1 MSVPGVLRSAAL
13 LLFLPGAGP
22 AQEFPIGA
30 WFPGLFNTQSEHF
43 PARLDQVVEANFNTI
58 HAALVARN
66 DPSVN
71 RVFMD
76 LAHERGLKVQL
87 YSWNVPP
94 GWRAASR
101 RYWTKTLEA
110 ESARHFVHPVGVRDG
125 EGWHADTEEHDAG
138 LLLDTPADGRGI
150 FLKYREQSLNSRGQ
164 VVANRARY
172 EIHVFRL
179 KTDDNA
185 GTEIIATL
193 RILNHSDGAL
203 LRSRS
208 VRKLHFHA
216 ADTYQDFVIRY
227 AVPPGGARVRYQVD
241 WTGEA
246 NLWVDRIRA
255 HDRDGHRLFSG
266 DFDRQI
272 QEDLAAYDGVEAPRP
287 WRFYADDEPQFTEKD
302 ESVAYVNRFI
312 RAQSG
317 KSGVVAFNKP
327 DRDLLRHFVGTVF
340 PSELLVDF
348 YTFGL
353 NVAAPGRPGYAT
365 RLQDALD
372 SYVRWYGVAREVAR
386 EAGIPLWG
394 VMQAHGWPGGLRS
407 PSPEEIRV
415 QVHLALAHGV
425 TGIYYFMYAS
435 HVDAD
440 GRADLQG
447 LVDTNYRITPKWS
460 EVQALN
466 RMLQEHAERL
476 LQLTSEAVFRGDAPA
491 SFVERLSDPADYHLG
506 TFTHRDGTRYL
517 MVVNR
522 RCQPSRRLRTVTIG
536 LKASDLSGPVH
547 SYLVTELYDKEI
559 ELTANGPSPSF
570 TASFAPGEGKLF
582 RIEPWDDHV
591 ALTGDVT
598 IPVGVKLTLA
608 AGSTVT
614 FDPVDQTRGGE
625 DDLRCELVVE
635 GALDAGAGNITFR
648 LADGPDAA
656 GSWHGIRVARTGHA
670 DLSGA
675 TIRDGLRCVQAY
687 ETSTVDVTATSFIN
701 CGEEMER
708 ISEAP

>member
-1 MSVPGVLRSAAL
+1 MSTAGALRSAAL
-13 LLFLPGAGP
+13 LLVIPGASL

-30 WFPGLFNTQSEHF
+30 WFPGLFNSQSESF
-43 PARLDQVVEANFNTI
+43 PERLDQVVEANFNTI
-58 HAALVARN
+58 HAALEARN

-101 RYWTKTLEA
+101 RYWTQTFEA
-110 ESARHFVHPVGVRDG
+110 ESARHFVHPVGVREGDG
-125 EGWHADTEEHDAG
+125 LHADTEAHDAG
-138 LLLDTPADGRGI
+138 LLLDTPEEGRGI

-193 RILNHSDGAL
+193 RILNHSDGTL
-203 LRSRS
+203 LRSRR
-208 VRKLHFHA
+208 VRKLHFNA

-227 AVPPGGARVRYQVD
+227 AAPPGGARVRYQVD

-246 NLWVDRIRA
+246 DLWVDRIRA
-255 HDRDGHRLFSG
+255 HDRDGYRLFSG

-272 QEDLAAYDGVEAPRP
+272 QEDLASYDGVAAPRP

-312 RAQSG
+312 RAWSG

-327 DRDLLRHFVGTVF
+327 QRDLLRHFVGTVF

-372 SYVRWYGVAREVAR
+372 SYVRWYGIARQVAR
-386 EAGIPLWG
+386 EAGIPLWA
-394 VMQAHGWPGGLRS
+394 VIQAHGWPGGLRS

-425 TGIYYFMYAS
+425 TGIYYFMYTS
-435 HVDAD
+435 HADPD

-447 LVDTNYRITPKWS
+447 LVDRNYGITPRWT

-466 RMLQEHAERL
+466 RMLQEHDDTL
-476 LQLTSEAVFRGDAPA
+476 LELTSEVVFPGDAPA
-491 SFVERLSDPADYHLG
+491 SFVESLSDPADYHLG
-506 TFTHRDGTRYL
+506 AFTHGDGTRYL

-522 RCQPSRRLRTVTIG
+522 RCQPSRRLRTLTIG

-547 SYLVTELYDKEI
+547 SYLVRELYDKEI
-559 ELTANGPSPSF
+559 ELTGNGPSPSF

-582 RIEPWDDHV
+582 RIEPWDDDV
-591 ALTGDVT
+591 TLTGDVT
-598 IPVGVKLTLA
+598 IPAGVKLTLSE
-608 AGSTVT
+608 GSSVT

-635 GALDAGAGNITFR
+635 GALDAGAGGITFR
-648 LADGPDAA
+648 LSDDADAA
-656 GSWHGIRVARTGHA
+656 GNWYGIRVARTGHA

-675 TIRDGLRCVQAY
+675 TVQDGVRCVQAY
-687 ETSTVDVTATSFIN
+687 ETSTLDLTNTSFVN
-701 CGEEMER
+701 CGQETELL
-708 ISEAP
+708 STAP